1 MSIELKLLEY
11 NFYDVIDDDNYNKY
25 KDSKKFVVQ
34 MFGLNEKRE
43 TFSLLI
49 DDFKPY
55 FFIHAGRYYRASS
68 LVSSKGDS
76 ELFLQSNSRS
86 RTFCSQRILL

>member
-1 MSIELKLLEY
+1 MENNIINNEKLEQTEYVELKLLDF
-11 NFYDVIDDDNYNKY
+11 NFYDSIDEDNYNKF

-43 TFSLLI
+43 TFSLII

-55 FFIHAGRYYRASS
+55 FY
-68 LVSSKGDS
+68 VEVGDDWKHS
-76 ELFLQSNSRS
+76 DKNIF
-86 RTFCSQRILL
+86 